1 MDHRPHATTGVNE
14 GQRLMSHRRRRL
26 IAALLLVSAPCA
38 SAAASD
44 LATRDAVGHAGR
56 LLATGGASTLEGSA
70 GGGIVPWAVIAGYG
84 TEDQWGG
91 AAFATRVEVRDYA
104 LTSRGVTLGWR
115 NRIEFGV
122 ARQSFGLPTLAD
134 ALSLPTRGFRQDI
147 AHAKVRLTGDL
158 VYTAM
163 PQLSLGVQHKTQRDF
178 LVPSLVGARDDS
190 DVDVYLSASKLFL
203 GAAGG
208 RHLLL
213 NGTLRRTRANQTG
226 LLGFGGDRDAGAALV
241 GEASAAVLLNPRW
254 AVGLEYRQ
262 KPDNLGFAR
271 EDDWKDVFVGWFPN
285 KRVAVVAAYADLGR
299 IASLDDQ
306 KGWYVSLQLS
316 H

>member
-1 MDHRPHATTGVNE
+1 MNRPAC
-14 GQRLMSHRRRRL
+14 
-26 IAALLLVSAPCA
+26 AALISALVVVATPFA
-38 SAAASD
+38 TAASTAI
-44 LATRDAVGHAGR
+44 ATRDAVGHAGR
-56 LLATGGASTLEGSA
+56 LLATGGASTIEGSA

-84 TEDQWGG
+84 TEEQWGG

-104 LTSRGVTLGWR
+104 LTSQGVAFGWR
-115 NRIEFGV
+115 NRVELGI
-122 ARQSFGLPTLAD
+122 ARQQFGLPTLAD
-134 ALSLPTRGFRQDI
+134 ALSLPTREFRQDLV
-147 AHAKVRLTGDL
+147 HAKLRLAGDL
-158 VYTAM
+158 VYTPM
-163 PQLSLGVQHKTQRDF
+163 PQLTLGVQHKTQRDF

-190 DVDVYLSASKLFL
+190 DLDVYLSASKLFL

-226 LLGFGGDRDAGAALV
+226 LLGFGGDRDDDAALV
-241 GEASAAVLLNPRW
+241 AEASAAVLLNPRW
-254 AVGLEYRQ
+254 AVGVEYRQ

-285 KRVAVVAAYADLGR
+285 KRVAVVAAWADLGR
-299 IASLDDQ
+299 IATLDDQ
-306 KGWYVSLQLS
+306 EGWYVSLQLS